1 MLSTWVRRSDG
12 ARTFARVL
20 ARVLAP
26 ARASSGPW
34 RAVPPPAPAA
44 AAAVA
49 RRPSIARGFAAR
61 SADSRRHGE
70 TPSQRLHNDINDAS
84 SESAVM
90 RLVNGSW
97 DSLEPKHLS
106 AALSR
111 LSFAANQHGNRGS
124 GAREF
129 GDADFAP
136 IVRRIAELAENVS
149 RSGSNR
155 PGTPSYL
162 PGAEGFATTSALALV
177 KLGKRRAMFD
187 PTHDPTAKRAWNALL
202 ALCTVHGTR
211 AYKSENIGRL
221 KYAMTMAVDLAGA
234 KADQTT
240 REVAAPQAT
249 WRALD
254 AMAGTNAAAGA
265 HFNARGVGLGV
276 WAHARTRTPIEPES
290 MRAYEIA
297 VARGALD
304 HRGTVGQ
311 NVSNALWG
319 YAKLGA
325 APSRDVVTPGF
336 PSPWAKF
343 EEAVVRLLPTMKP
356 QEVAN
361 TMYAYALMGVAP
373 SDKTWSALETE
384 AVARASGRDESG
396 HINFEN
402 KLGFRRRRER
412 AGLFGPQEITNVWWA
427 HATLKRRPSQVSFF
441 LFPHGQFD

>member
-1 MLSTWVRRSDG
+1 
-12 ARTFARVL
+12 
-20 ARVLAP
+20 
-26 ARASSGPW
+26 
-34 RAVPPPAPAA
+34 
-44 AAAVA
+44 
-49 RRPSIARGFAAR
+49 
-61 SADSRRHGE
+61 
-70 TPSQRLHNDINDAS
+70 
-84 SESAVM
+84 
-90 RLVNGSW
+90 
-97 DSLEPKHLS
+97 
-106 AALSR
+106 
-111 LSFAANQHGNRGS
+111 
-124 GAREF
+124 
-129 GDADFAP
+129 
-136 IVRRIAELAENVS
+136 
-149 RSGSNR
+149 
-155 PGTPSYL
+155 
-162 PGAEGFATTSALALV
+162 
-177 KLGKRRAMFD
+177 MFD

-211 AYKSENIGRL
+211 AYKPENIGRL

-325 APSRDVVTPGF
+325 APSRDVVTQGF

-361 TMYAYALMGVAP
+361 TMYAYALWG
-373 SDKTWSALETE
+373 
-384 AVARASGRDESG
+384 
-396 HINFEN
+396 
-402 KLGFRRRRER
+402 RRRRTKRGPRWKRKPSLEHPDATNRVTLTSRTSSGSVADASGPACSARRRSRTCGGRTRRLSAGR
-412 AGLFGPQEITNVWWA
+412 A
-427 HATLKRRPSQVSFF
+427 R
-441 LFPHGQFD
+441 